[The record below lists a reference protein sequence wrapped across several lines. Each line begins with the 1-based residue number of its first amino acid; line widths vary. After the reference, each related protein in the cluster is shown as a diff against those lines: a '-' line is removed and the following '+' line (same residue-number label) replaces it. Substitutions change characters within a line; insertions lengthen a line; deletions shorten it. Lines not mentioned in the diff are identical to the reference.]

1 MKDTV
6 EERESQILSAIARI
20 HSGIAAGLE
29 LEEVSRRVVQE
40 LVEIVNCAACAV
52 LLIEGN
58 EFRILAERDYSKMCE
73 GGEFSAERPEIKHI
87 VDIKRSLYTGQ
98 VKNSVA
104 HDWAPPGYAMNSL
117 IDTPILVSKQVKG
130 IIHLDSPLEN
140 AFDEQ
145 VLHFVELMA
154 QEMSI
159 ALVQS
164 SLYKRVKTLTV
175 RDDLTGC
182 LNRRKLDEDIEEE
195 IARAKRYEKELSLL
209 LVDIGWLKNYNE
221 SYGQAKG
228 SELLKK
234 MIDSF
239 RGVVRVVDK
248 LYRYGGK
255 EFAIVLPETGKQKAL
270 FVAKRLQKIIEEQ
283 QEAENAGNRSKEKTT
298 VNMGIACYPSDGNS
312 KDELLRSA
320 ETALYRATLSGKNK
334 VYVFDRVWARS
345 WTN

>member
-1 MKDTV
+1 MKDR
-6 EERESQILSAIARI
+6 EKERESQMLPAITRI
-20 HSGIAAGLE
+20 HSGIAEKLA
-29 LEEVSRRVVQE
+29 LEEVSRRVVE
-40 LVEIVNCAACAV
+40 EIVKIVNCAGCAI
-52 LLIEGN
+52 LLIEQD
-58 EFRILAERDYSKMCE
+58 EFRILAERDYGKMCE
-73 GGEFSAERPEIKHI
+73 GGEFSAGRPEIKHI
-87 VDIKRSLYTGQ
+87 VDIKRSLYTGD

-104 HDWAPPGYAMNSL
+104 RDWTPPGYVMNSL
-117 IDTPILVSKQVKG
+117 LDTPILVNEQVKG

-140 AFDEQ
+140 SFNEQ

-164 SLYKRVKTLTV
+164 ALHRRVKTLTI

-182 LNRRKLDEDIEEE
+182 LNRRKLDEDIETE

-209 LVDIGWLKNYNE
+209 LVDICWLKHYNE
-221 SYGQAKG
+221 SHGQVKG
-228 SELLKK
+228 DELLKK
-234 MIDSF
+234 MVDRF
-239 RGVVRVVDK
+239 RKVVRVVDK

-270 FVAKRLQKIIEEQ
+270 FVARRLQKVFEEQ
-283 QEAENAGNRSKEKTT
+283 TIIGDKESRSPGKAT
-298 VNMGIACYPSDGNS
+298 VNMGIVCYPSDGNS
-312 KDELLRSA
+312 KDELLRSG